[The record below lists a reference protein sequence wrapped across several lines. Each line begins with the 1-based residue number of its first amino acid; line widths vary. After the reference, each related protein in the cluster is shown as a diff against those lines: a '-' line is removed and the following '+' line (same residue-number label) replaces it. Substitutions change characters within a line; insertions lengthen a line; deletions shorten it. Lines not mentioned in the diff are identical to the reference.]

1 MKSET
6 LQFLAPLSETNAV
19 DVSRVLSAIK
29 GVANVAAASNGIQ
42 IQFDDNLTSIQEL
55 RTTLQRA
62 GFDVKKPV
70 HGEDG
75 VCCGSCS

>member
-6 LQFLAPLSETNAV
+6 MQFLAPLSETNAV
-19 DVSRVLSAIK
+19 NVAHVLSAVK

-42 IQFDDNLTSIQEL
+42 IQFDDNLTSTQEL
-55 RTTLQRA
+55 RTLLQRA
-62 GFDVKKPV
+62 GFDVKKPA